1 MGSYCV
7 PVLFKFPIQPQFLRK
22 IRFKQA
28 FINTEKGTMN
38 RRERGTCLS
47 GCRGCRAAESCT
59 LPLVHTRL
67 QWRLESR

>member
-28 FINTEKGTMN
+28 FINTEKVAMDD
-38 RRERGTCLS
+38 RERGACLD
-47 GCRGCRAAESCT
+47 GCREPQKAALYLWSPPDCNGD
-59 LPLVHTRL
+59 
-67 QWRLESR
+67 